1 MDVLIV
7 GGYPSLLQGAYGK
20 KLAEIGVNI
29 RWHEPRGAVLDCI
42 PEACEGV
49 IILKDLVNHQLA
61 GLAIGH
67 AKAKGVPFAQVTRKF
82 SHAFPILRDSGFL
95 NSVKVTR
102 ASTTAVA
109 VSPTPVLDETV
120 LVEIAPANE
129 EPPMPTVTTDDLNE
143 AMDLI
148 FLEDPYSSKNPLLI
162 ASRLRDLT
170 GVEVPVEKAETM
182 CRDRQVIV
190 QSIFG
195 RQGDPK
201 MREYRDTVRERWVV
215 SFISEY
221 IDQNGKLPLY
231 KDINAEAKQHLGAVL
246 DHTLLSRWIDKATEN
261 RISKAGKMADDAA
274 TSSATPSM
282 WEQLSSHLHAATRRI
297 DDMTTQIQGLLSDRR
312 AAGDTIEGLRSQ
324 INSLEHN
331 LATLRVRVKN
341 LEVAAERPQQVQQV
355 QQPTP
360 AMSVAQALAELAS
373 HGLTVKIE
381 PKS

>member
-67 AKAKGVPFAQVTRKF
+67 AKTKGIPFAQVTRKF

-95 NSVKVTR
+95 RSVKITH
-102 ASTTAVA
+102 ASANAVVA
-109 VSPTPVLDETV
+109 APTPVIDETV
-120 LVEIAPANE
+120 LVDLAPANE
-129 EPPMPTVTTDDLNE
+129 EPKMPTVTDDLNE
-143 AMDLI
+143 AMDLL
-148 FLEDPYSSKNPLLI
+148 FLEDPYSSKNPALV
-162 ASRLRDLT
+162 ASRLYDLT
-170 GVEVPVEKAETM
+170 GVEVPVEKAASL
-182 CRDRQVIV
+182 CHDRQVIV

-201 MREYRDTVRERWVV
+201 MREYRDTVRERWVI

-231 KDINAEAKQHLGAVL
+231 KDINAEAKQHLGAIL

-282 WEQLSSHLHAATRRI
+282 WEQLSSHLNAATRRI
-297 DDMTTQIQGLLSDRR
+297 DEMTAQMQTLLADRVS
-312 AAGDTIEGLRSQ
+312 AGNTIEGLRSQ
-324 INSLEHN
+324 VNALEHN
-331 LATLRVRVKN
+331 VATLRVRVKN
-341 LEVAAERPQQVQQV
+341 LEVAAERPQPTQPT
-355 QQPTP
+355 QQPAP
-360 AMSVAQALAELAS
+360 AMSIAQALAELAS

>member
-82 SHAFPILRDSGFL
+82 SHAFPVLRDSGFL
-95 NSVKVTR
+95 RSVKITH
-102 ASTTAVA
+102 ASANFVA
-109 VSPTPVLDETV
+109 DASIPAPDETV
-120 LVEIAPANE
+120 LVNLAPANE
-129 EPPMPTVTTDDLNE
+129 EPKMPTVTTDDLNE

-148 FLEDPYSSKNPLLI
+148 FLEDPYSSKNPSLI

-170 GVEVPVEKAETM
+170 GFEVPVEKAESL
-182 CRDRQVIV
+182 CRDRQVVV
-190 QSIFG
+190 QSLFG
-195 RQGDPK
+195 RQGDLK

-221 IDQNGKLPLY
+221 IDQNGKRPLY
-231 KDINAEAKQHLGAVL
+231 KDINAEAKQHLGAIL
-246 DHTLLSRWIDKATEN
+246 DHSLLSRWIDKATEN
-261 RISKAGKMADDAA
+261 RISKAGKLADEAA
-274 TSSATPSM
+274 TNSATPSM
-282 WEQLSSHLHAATRRI
+282 WEQLSSHLHASTRRI
-297 DDMTTQIQGLLSDRR
+297 DEMTAQMQALLDDRH
-312 AAGDTIEGLRSQ
+312 AAGSTIEGLRSQ
-324 INSLEHN
+324 INALEHN

-355 QQPTP
+355 QQTAP
-360 AMSVAQALAELAS
+360 AMSIAQALAELAS